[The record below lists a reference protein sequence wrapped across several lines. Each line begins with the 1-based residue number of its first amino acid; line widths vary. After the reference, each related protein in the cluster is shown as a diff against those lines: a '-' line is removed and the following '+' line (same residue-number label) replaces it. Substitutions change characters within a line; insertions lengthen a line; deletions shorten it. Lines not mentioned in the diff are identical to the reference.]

1 MSELNV
7 GDLNVGSELNL
18 PLYPEANLPQSPP
31 TGHMVFNTTKGKI
44 VVWDG
49 SNWIAIGSSKY
60 EINPG
65 GSNYTTTDLT
75 GDFSGYKVIKFTGN
89 GSFTIVN
96 APDDQGVEFLLI
108 AGGGGGGGVIGGG
121 GGAGGVIYK
130 RNVYLPAG
138 TYTVNIGE
146 GGEGGIGWNNANQEG
161 QAGTPSTL
169 SGGSIFYEAIGGG
182 GGSGHGG
189 NSPASYAGK
198 GGSGGGGAAAGRFG
212 GAATGVLGGN
222 LSLHLKSDYAMNTLG
237 SRRSEENQTVVGT
250 YSQYPHPGTGGVVGG
265 TKAQYSKGPAEMKGW
280 QGHPGGDFGG
290 GDEGAG
296 GGGAG
301 QAGQAGGQ
309 PDNRGGDGGHGIYC
323 EIEGSKIAYAGG
335 GGGGVRGTGRIAG
348 VGGVG
353 GGGKGGLTSTA
364 AVPYASPTANAAVD
378 GKPNTGGG
386 GGGGGYN
393 GSNSGEI
400 GARGGSG
407 VFIIRYKA
415 S

>member
-60 EINPG
+60 EITPG
-65 GSNYTTTDLT
+65 GSNYTTTDLS

-89 GSFTIVN
+89 GTFTINN

-130 RNVYLPAG
+130 RSVYLPEG
-138 TYTVNIGE
+138 TYSVSIGE
-146 GGEGGIGWNNANQEG
+146 GGLGGIGWNNANQEG
-161 QAGTPSTL
+161 EAGTPSTI
-169 SGGSIFYEAIGGG
+169 SGGNIFYEAIGGG
-182 GGSGHGG
+182 GGCGHGG

-198 GGSGGGGAAAGRFG
+198 GGSGGGSANTGRYG
-212 GAATGVLGGN
+212 GAATGLQGGN
-222 LSLHLKSDYAMNTLG
+222 LSLHLKSDYTMNTVG
-237 SRRSEENQTVVGT
+237 SRRSEENQSVVGV
-250 YSQYPHPGTGGVVGG
+250 YSQVQVSPGHVISGEKSQNTAGSVL
-265 TKAQYSKGPAEMKGW
+265 QRGW
-280 QGHPGGDFGG
+280 QGFPGGSFGDG
-290 GDEGAG
+290 NNGAG

-301 QAGQAGGQ
+301 QSGQNAGIPQGVGG
-309 PDNRGGDGGHGIYC
+309 NGGHGIYC

-335 GGGGVRGTGRIAG
+335 GGGGVRGTGRVAG
-348 VGGVG
+348 LGGVG
-353 GGGKGGLTSTA
+353 GGGKGGQNSL
-364 AVPYASPTANAAVD
+364 VRSPWSSPAGNGAQD
-378 GKPNTGGG
+378 GQPNKGGG

-393 GSNSGEI
+393 GSSSSEI

>member
-7 GDLNVGSELNL
+7 GNLNVGSELNL
-18 PLYPEANLPQSPP
+18 PLYPESGLPQSPP

-49 SNWIAIGSSKY
+49 TNWVAIGSSKY

-65 GSNYTTTDLT
+65 GSNYTVSNLT
-75 GDFSGYKVIKFTGN
+75 GDFAGYKVIKFTGS
-89 GSFTIVN
+89 GSFTITN
-96 APDDQGVEFLLI
+96 SPDDQGVEFLLI

-130 RNVYLPAG
+130 RNVNLPAG
-138 TYTVNIGE
+138 TYTVNIGD
-146 GGEGGIGWNNANQEG
+146 GGLGGIGWNNANQEG
-161 QAGTPSTL
+161 QAGTPSTI
-169 SGGSIFYEAIGGG
+169 SGGNVFYEAIGGG

-189 NSPASYAGK
+189 SSPASYAGK
-198 GGSGGGGAAAGRFG
+198 GGSGGGSAAVARYG
-212 GAATGVLGGN
+212 GGATGVLAGN
-222 LSLHLKSDYAMNTLG
+222 LSLHLKNDYAMNTSG
-237 SRRSEENQTVVGT
+237 SRRSEVNQTVVGT
-250 YSQYPHPGTGGVVGG
+250 YSQVQINVDHVISGE
-265 TKAQYSKGPAEMKGW
+265 KSQYSVGPAEQQGW
-280 QGHPGGDFGG
+280 QGHPGGDW
-290 GDEGAG
+290 GDGNHGAG

-301 QAGQAGGQ
+301 QSGQNAGV
-309 PDNRGGDGGHGIYC
+309 PDNKGGNGGHGIYC
-323 EIEGSKIAYAGG
+323 EIEGSKVSYAGG
-335 GGGGVRGTGRIAG
+335 GAGGVRGTTRSGGA
-348 VGGVG
+348 GGVG
-353 GGGKGGLTSTA
+353 GGGKGGQNSVSRT
-364 AVPYASPTANAAVD
+364 PYAAPAGAAAQD

-393 GSNSGEI
+393 GGSSAEI